1 MSCWGSGDKS
11 APWTKEASII
21 YTARTGSLL
30 GPTPDAQT
38 PKQVLETGARKKRLW
53 STYNVPGAV
62 PNHLTGLTHGAVT
75 IIRRDEP
82 GFPNFTEEASML
94 QLIEFV

>member
-1 MSCWGSGDKS
+1 M
-11 APWTKEASII
+11 EHVQR
-21 YTARTGSLL
+21 ARCCAESLHR
-30 GPTPDAQT
+30 
-38 PKQVLETGARKKRLW
+38 VI
-53 STYNVPGAV
+53 V
-62 PNHLTGLTHGAVT
+62 THGAVT